1 MDALHRI
8 EPSLVNTPMFFGSAG
23 EPTLG
28 PLPDVSSFSR
38 YQGFTPGSL
47 SPLFMGPLAAILFS
61 PNSAGDAPQSENVRS
76 VSGVVRHPLN
86 FDNLPFG
93 KAFALARSLGLD
105 QFHWRANP
113 YTTKLK

>member
-1 MDALHRI
+1 MDTLHRI
-8 EPSLVNTPMFFGSAG
+8 DPSFLSSPMLFGSAG
-23 EPTLG
+23 EPSLG
-28 PLPDVSSFSR
+28 SLPDVSQFSH

-47 SPLFMGPLAAILFS
+47 SPMFLGPLAAILMS
-61 PNSAGDAPQSENVRS
+61 PGQAGESPAAPNVRE

-86 FDNLPFG
+86 FDNLAFG

-105 QFHWRANP
+105 QFNWRSNP